1 MKKVLMM
8 VVSGIIITI
17 ITLSALLIVN
27 RVTGDFQTTITQ
39 VTTETI
45 ENEMDVLLSGNST
58 LSEFKD
64 MQETLRGLSERIS
77 SIFE

>member
-1 MKKVLMM
+1 MM

-27 RVTGDFQTTITQ
+27 RVTSDFQTTITQ

-64 MQETLRGLSERIS
+64 MQETLRGLNERIS
-77 SIFE
+77 GIFE